1 MLRLLSSLFFPYL
14 FSSATKN
21 FRIILYVLDLICRRF
36 LVFSSL
42 LYCWNI
48 DPTSKEPSVNHFL
61 CYFKEIVVKLA
72 SMRSST
78 KFEIVLCN
86 SDFYFY
92 FFRTWLRQWV
102 VKMASIKIDSDICYL
117 KLWVVG
123 VQTKK
128 IKGIDESIFV
138 ERIQHCNHNVVCV
151 VSGPTLLYWVV
162 VGSAGLTGL
171 VQSRL

>member
-1 MLRLLSSLFFPYL
+1 MAHWLKTKTPFSLINKIKLLTYKHKQFKEEKKKKKSDLLRLLSSLFFPYL

-92 FFRTWLRQWV
+92 FFRTWLRQ
-102 VKMASIKIDSDICYL
+102 
-117 KLWVVG
+117 
-123 VQTKK
+123 
-128 IKGIDESIFV
+128 
-138 ERIQHCNHNVVCV
+138 
-151 VSGPTLLYWVV
+151 
-162 VGSAGLTGL
+162 
-171 VQSRL
+171 